1 MDSKIKTDGI
11 ILDIDGTLWNTTGVV
26 SGAWNK
32 AIDDLGYPAPKTNP
46 ALLQKEFG
54 KTMNAIADD
63 LWPALTQEQ
72 KNILM
77 KECCRQE
84 QIALAQNQDDIA
96 YPAVRDTIQKLSER
110 FGLYIVS
117 NCQSGYIELT
127 MRKNSIENF
136 IRDHECYGDTKKGK
150 ADNLRLLVERNSIK
164 APVYVGDTQGDADAC
179 REAGVKFVWASY
191 GFGSVQ
197 KFDARID
204 RFDQLLDLLQNL
216 D

>member
-1 MDSKIKTDGI
+1 MIKTDGI

-26 SGAWNK
+26 AKAWNK
-32 AIDDLGYPAPKTNP
+32 AIADCGFDADQVNASG
-46 ALLQKEFG
+46 LQKEFG
-54 KTMNAIADD
+54 KPMNVIADD

-72 KNILM
+72 KDLLM
-77 KECCRQE
+77 KQCCVREQE
-84 QIALAQNQDDIA
+84 ALKENHEDIS
-96 YPAVRDTIQKLSER
+96 YPAVRDTIKALAQKFR
-110 FGLYIVS
+110 LYIVS

-127 MRKNSIENF
+127 MEKNKIADY
-136 IRDHECYGDTKKGK
+136 IKDHECYGDTGMGK
-150 ADNLRLLVERNSIK
+150 ADNLRLLVERNFIRE
-164 APVYVGDTQGDADAC
+164 PLYVGDTQGDADAC

-197 KFDARID
+197 EFAAKID

>member
-32 AIDDLGYPAPKTNP
+32 AIEDLGYPAPKTEP
-46 ALLQKEFG
+46 ELLKKEFG
-54 KTMNAIADD
+54 KPMNVIADD
-63 LWPALTQEQ
+63 LWPNLSQEQ

-77 KECCRQE
+77 EKCCQREQE
-84 QIALAQNQDDIA
+84 AIEENQSDIT
-96 YPAVRDTIQKLSER
+96 YPAVRETIKKLSDR
-110 FGLYIVS
+110 FDLYIVS

-150 ADNLRLLVERNSIK
+150 ADNLRSLVERNSIK
-164 APVYVGDTQGDADAC
+164 APVYIGDTQGDADAC
-179 REAGVKFVWASY
+179 REAGVKFIFASY

-197 KFDARID
+197 DCAARID

>member
-1 MDSKIKTDGI
+1 MAIKTDGI

-26 SGAWNK
+26 ADAWNK
-32 AIDDLGYPAPKTNP
+32 AIADCGFDAAQTTASG
-46 ALLQKEFG
+46 LQKEFG
-54 KTMNAIADD
+54 KPMNVIADD
-63 LWPALTQEQ
+63 LWPNLSQEQ

-77 KECCRQE
+77 KQCCVREQE
-84 QIALAQNQDDIA
+84 AIEGNTKDIT
-96 YPAVRDTIQKLSER
+96 YPAVRDTIKALAQKFR
-110 FGLYIVS
+110 LYIVS

-127 MRKNSIENF
+127 MEKNKIADY
-136 IRDHECYGDTKKGK
+136 IKDHECYGDTGMGK
-150 ADNLRLLVERNSIK
+150 ADNLRLLVQRNAIK
-164 APVYVGDTQGDADAC
+164 APVYIGDTQGDADAC

-197 KFDARID
+197 EFAAKID

>member
-1 MDSKIKTDGI
+1 MAIKTDGI

-26 SGAWNK
+26 ADAWNK
-32 AIDDLGYPAPKTNP
+32 AIADCGFDAAQTTASG
-46 ALLQKEFG
+46 LQKEFG
-54 KTMNAIADD
+54 KPMNVIADD
-63 LWPALTQEQ
+63 LWPALSQGQ
-72 KNILM
+72 KDLLM
-77 KECCRQE
+77 KQCCVREQE
-84 QIALAQNQDDIA
+84 ALKENHEDIS
-96 YPAVRDTIQKLSER
+96 YPAVRDTIKALAQKFR
-110 FGLYIVS
+110 LYIVS

-127 MRKNSIENF
+127 MEKNKIADY
-136 IRDHECYGDTKKGK
+136 IKDHECYGDTGMGK
-150 ADNLRLLVERNSIK
+150 VDNLRLLVQRNAIK

-197 KFDARID
+197 EFAAKID